1 MSDNESL
8 KSSLYERLLY
18 ARKWFWETWG
28 EEADAIYRR
37 WSGRNSRMLPWI
49 KAVLFLREVLR
60 EFYRSDGASRAAS
73 LAYTTLLSLIPLVV
87 AFSQVIRRSF
97 ARIFPNL
104 PSDTDA
110 LLNLVLPYDS
120 PQVAY
125 HLERFAENAQAAST
139 FGMIVFLFISFR
151 LFMAVEG
158 TINSIWK
165 VSSARGY
172 RQKLRAFTMLFFWGP
187 LLIGLS
193 FTTSAMLE
201 RNPYFGSIVS
211 NRLTGTIVAVS
222 VLFVAF
228 TMLFWLVPST
238 RVNIRSAAVGAVVTA
253 LLFEGVRFGFGIYA
267 RYLFEG
273 RLNVIYGTI
282 GLAIIF
288 LLALEMMWMIVLL
301 GVQISYVDQNFEGIL
316 RATEQQLAEDAS
328 LSLYFALRA
337 LIEVARRF
345 DAREDAPSAYR
356 LAEIFGAT
364 DRQMMSVLRKLED
377 AQLVKEIG
385 GDWTG
390 FVPGCD
396 PGRIRIDEVVRVME
410 GGYRAVPASELP
422 EPEQRMVAT
431 LYAELEQCTVD
442 AFGHRTVGQAVREL
456 YGEPAPSRTSDGGN
470 EPLPGRFGPRG

>member
-1 MSDNESL
+1 MPKDEQRKPSL
-8 KSSLYERLLY
+8 FQRLLH
-18 ARKWFWETWG
+18 ARTWFWTTWG

-37 WSGRNSRMLPWI
+37 WSGRNSRLLPWI
-49 KAVLFLREVLR
+49 KGVLFLREVLR
-60 EFYRSDGASRAAS
+60 DFYRDGTSRAGS

-97 ARIFPNL
+97 SRIFPNL

-125 HLERFAENAQAAST
+125 HLARFAENAQAAST

-158 TINSIWK
+158 SINSIWR
-165 VSSARGY
+165 VSDVRGY

-193 FTTSAMLE
+193 FTTSAMLQ
-201 RNPYFGSIVS
+201 RSPYFGMLATNRFTGMIVS
-211 NRLTGTIVAVS
+211 VAV
-222 VLFVAF
+222 LFIAF

-238 RVNIRSAAVGAVVTA
+238 RVNIRSAAVGAFVAA
-253 LLFEGVRFGFGIYA
+253 LLFEAVRFSFGLYA
-267 RYLFEG
+267 NFLFEG

-288 LLALEMMWMIVLL
+288 LIALETMWMIVLL
-301 GVQISYVDQNFEGIL
+301 GVEISYVHQNFEGIL

-328 LSLYFALRA
+328 LNLYFGLRA

-345 DAREDAPSAYR
+345 DAREDAPSSYR
-356 LAEIFGAT
+356 LAEVFGAT
-364 DRQMMSVLRKLED
+364 DRQMLSVLRKLED

-396 PGRIRIDEVVRVME
+396 PDRIRIDEVVKVME
-410 GGYRAVPASELP
+410 GGFRGVPAGEVR
-422 EPEQRMVAT
+422 EPEQRIIAT
-431 LYAELEQCTVD
+431 LYADLEQCTAD
-442 AFGHRTVGQAVREL
+442 AVGQRSIGQIVREL
-456 YGEPAPSRTSDGGN
+456 YGAPLPSRASDGGN
-470 EPLPGRFGPRG
+470 EPVPGRFGPRA

>member
-1 MSDNESL
+1 MAD
-8 KSSLYERLLY
+8 KPTLYERLLR

-28 EEADAIYRR
+28 EEADKIYRR

-49 KAVLFLREVLR
+49 KFVLFLREVLR
-60 EFYRSDGASRAAS
+60 EFYRSEGMSRASS

-97 ARIFPNL
+97 ARLFPNL

-125 HLERFAENAQAAST
+125 QLARFAENAQAAST

-158 TINSIWK
+158 TINLIWK

-201 RNPYFGSIVS
+201 RNPYFGSIVG

-238 RVNIRSAAVGAVVTA
+238 RVNIRSAAAGAFVTA

-267 RYLFEG
+267 NYLFEG
-273 RLNVIYGTI
+273 RLNVIYGAI

-316 RATEQQLAEDAS
+316 RATEQQLAEDSS

-345 DAREDAPSAYR
+345 DVREEAPSAYR

-364 DRQMMSVLRKLED
+364 DHQMISVLRKLED

-396 PGRIRIDEVVRVME
+396 PNRIRIDEVVKVME
-410 GGYRAVPASELP
+410 GGYRAVPASELQ
-422 EPEQRMVAT
+422 EPEQRLIAT
-431 LYAELEQCTVD
+431 LYSELEQCAAD
-442 AFGHRTVGQAVREL
+442 ALGQRTVGQVVREL
-456 YGEPAPSRTSDGGN
+456 YGAPALSRTVDGGN